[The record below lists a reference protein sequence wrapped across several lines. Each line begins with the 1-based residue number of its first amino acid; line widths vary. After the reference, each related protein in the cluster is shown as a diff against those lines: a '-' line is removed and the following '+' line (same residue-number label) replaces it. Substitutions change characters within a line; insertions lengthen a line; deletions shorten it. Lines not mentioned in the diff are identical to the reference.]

1 MNKKIGGY
9 GIVIESWKEFPKSA
23 FAVLT
28 CTWHVRE
35 IREEKKLKGF
45 QEGHWLFASRTLSK
59 VDDDKNLDTRIM
71 NHVKHHP
78 CYNIFCIVTCTCLL
92 RVATCYI
99 SIRSNDVPVLLL
111 GLLFNFTNV
120 IISKKKKKNQQEI
133 LYESLRFYIAK
144 LLRTADET
152 AAIIVCKVV
161 VIMHLKK
168 LKTCKMF
175 SFSRNF
181 SIFIEILSWNRCF
194 RRQ

>member
-120 IISKKKKKNQQEI
+120 IISKKKKKSTRDSVRIVTI
-133 LYESLRFYIAK
+133 LHSK
-144 LLRTADET
+144 
-152 AAIIVCKVV
+152 IITYSRWNSCHNRLQSRSHNAFEKVEN
-161 VIMHLKK
+161 M
-168 LKTCKMF
+168 
-175 SFSRNF
+175 
-181 SIFIEILSWNRCF
+181 
-194 RRQ
+194 